1 MSDLFLIFVSA
12 ILVNNFVL
20 VRFLGICPLL
30 GVSQKI
36 DRAVGM
42 GLAVIFVMTLSSVG
56 THLIYRF
63 LLVPLRL
70 EFLEYVSFILVIAAL
85 VQFVEIVLRKQIPT
99 LYRALGIY
107 LPLITT
113 NCAILGLA
121 LLNVIKGYDFL
132 QCVVFGSAAGIGFTV
147 AMVIM
152 AGIREKLEFAD
163 VPKSLQG
170 VPIALIIAGLLSI
183 AFLGFSGLVKP
194 GADIQRHTGAR
205 LQKVCRARGSKD
217 CPGAGGAGRRQ
228 LCRLRAL

>member
-1 MSDLFLIFVSA
+1 MSELFLLFVSA

-42 GLAVIFVMTLSSVG
+42 GLAVIFVMTLSSIG

-63 LLVPLRL
+63 VLVPLDL
-70 EFLEYVSFILVIAAL
+70 AFLQYVSFILVIAAL
-85 VQFVEIVLRKQIPT
+85 VQFVEIVLRKQTPT
-99 LYRALGIY
+99 LYKALGIY

-121 LLNVIKGYDFL
+121 LLNVIKGYGFI
-132 QCVVFGSAAGIGFTV
+132 QCVVFGLAAGIGFTM

-152 AGIREKLEFAD
+152 AGIRERLAFAD
-163 VPKSLQG
+163 VPKSLRG
-170 VPIALIIAGLLSI
+170 VPIALIVAGLLSM
-183 AFLGFSGLVKP
+183 AFLGFSGLVK
-194 GADIQRHTGAR
+194 
-205 LQKVCRARGSKD
+205 L
-217 CPGAGGAGRRQ
+217 
-228 LCRLRAL
+228 